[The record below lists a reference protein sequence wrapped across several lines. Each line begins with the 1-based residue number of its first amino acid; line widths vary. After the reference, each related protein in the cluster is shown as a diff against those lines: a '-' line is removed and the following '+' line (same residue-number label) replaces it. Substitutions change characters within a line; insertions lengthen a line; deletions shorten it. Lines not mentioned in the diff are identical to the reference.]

1 MCNNIS
7 VTVRPPSTQTSAETA
22 FIWKKNPPV
31 RAIGHLGLPKSMLE
45 QFPRGGGAGLD
56 GLLVNSCFQKSAPNV
71 NSVPGAQPL
80 ALALGSWTELS
91 T

>member
-1 MCNNIS
+1 
-7 VTVRPPSTQTSAETA
+7 
-22 FIWKKNPPV
+22 
-31 RAIGHLGLPKSMLE
+31 MLE